1 MLASCSMNEL
11 PVDSIDDKDAIQ
23 NLQDAAKFRNGI
35 YVNIRNITSGK
46 FIYCSE
52 IQADMFIGT
61 LINGNNLGVIS
72 LGSINSSDSDFEEIW
87 AYSYAFIGATNYFL
101 PNLEKLLSDETL
113 DENSRLTLIR
123 YRGETKWARAYYY
136 YYLMDHYCG
145 SYTIVDPQAKA
156 SGLPLVTEYNPSD
169 DYSSYPGRSTL
180 AETMALIEKDLE
192 DAYTDLAAFEKDGG
206 TSAGEALRAN
216 SPYLSTNTV
225 LALQA
230 RVALLKGDYENAK
243 NKANTVIRS
252 GKYRLDELDD
262 YMYIWTDDEGR
273 ELIFVPYGNQA
284 QSSGIPS
291 TGSAWIEPSLDK
303 ADYVAG
309 SNALDMYDTF
319 DDIRYESF
327 FEPRSL
333 TVNGASVVSPCFVKY
348 PGNPVLNT
356 TSENALKNLPKP
368 FRLSEMYLIVA
379 EAAAET
385 NNVDE
390 ANSALNT
397 IRRARIYDYQAK
409 NYTGSALVDEIRKE
423 RTKELIGEGFRI
435 SDLRRW
441 QLGFKRQADYGNY
454 SQYDE
459 TAGILIPSGAS
470 LSYPAGD
477 YRLVLPIP
485 TGEMEAN
492 PQLAGQQNPGY

>member
-1 MLASCSMNEL
+1 MLASCSMDEL
-11 PVDSIDDKDAIQ
+11 PIGSLPDDTAIQ
-23 NLQDAAKFRNGI
+23 NLQDAGKFRNGI
-35 YVNIRNITSGK
+35 YVNIRDITNTD
-46 FIYCSE
+46 YVYDTE

-61 LINGNNLGVIS
+61 LINGNRLGVIS
-72 LGSINSSDSDFEEIW
+72 LGNINSSDTDLEGLWSD
-87 AYSYAFIGATNYFL
+87 SYAYIAAVNYFL
-101 PNLEKLLSDETL
+101 PKLESMMADERYDAKSL
-113 DENSRLTLIR
+113 LTLQR
-123 YRGETKWARAYYY
+123 YRGEAKWARAYYY

-145 SYTIVDPQAKA
+145 AYTVVDPQAKA
-156 SGLPLVTEYNPSD
+156 SGLPLVTEYNPTY
-169 DYSSYPGRSTL
+169 DYGQYPGRSTL
-180 AETMALIEKDLE
+180 VETMALIEKDLE

-243 NKANTVIRS
+243 NKANAVIRS

-262 YMYIWTDDEGR
+262 YMYIWTDDEGK

-284 QSSGIPS
+284 QSAGI
-291 TGSAWIEPSLDK
+291 GSMGAAWISSSLDQ
-303 ADYVAG
+303 ADYVAA

-319 DDIRYESF
+319 DDVRYESF

-333 TVNGASVVSPCFVKY
+333 TVNGASVVAPCFVKY

-356 TSENALKNLPKP
+356 GSANALKNLPKP

-385 NNVDE
+385 NAIDE

-409 NYTGSALVDEIRKE
+409 NYTGSALVDEIRLE
-423 RTKELIGEGFRI
+423 RTREFIGEGFRM

-441 QLGFKRQADYGNY
+441 RLGFKRQADYGSY
-454 SQYDE
+454 PEYDE

-477 YRLVLPIP
+477 YRFVLPIP
-485 TGEMEAN
+485 KGEMETN